1 METSNSPP
9 GAESRSGSTPFFLA
23 CVAMVAASVAV
34 AMVTRSSPLGMGLF
48 LAGIGAAMVFL
59 VLPTWLEHRACSFEL
74 LGVALGELER
84 RQYDLD
90 SVRREHRKALTRIEE
105 FHEQSTGMVDRLE
118 EQARQLAEVFR
129 LKEDL
134 LAVRQDGQRLQRRLE
149 DWEQAL
155 TDHCD
160 DQFRLL
166 SHDGVSPDYHA
177 AVQRG
182 LEQLARCLR
191 SLGLDVV
198 QPACGEP
205 FDDRLHSASQT
216 GPASDQVPPEH
227 VLTCLRPGYR
237 RGETIL
243 RRAEVRLALPP
254 TPATPEVSA

>member
-1 METSNSPP
+1 MEVTSPP
-9 GAESRSGSTPFFLA
+9 SAGETRSGSSPFLLA
-23 CVAMVAASVAV
+23 SAAMVAASVAV

-48 LAGIGAAMVFL
+48 LVGIAGAMVFL
-59 VLPTWLEHRACSFEL
+59 ILPTWLEYRAGSLEL
-74 LGVALGELER
+74 LGAALGELER

-90 SVRREHRKALTRIEE
+90 SVRREHRKALTRLEE
-105 FHEQSTGMVDRLE
+105 FHDRSTGMVDRLD
-118 EQARQLAEVFR
+118 EQARRLAEVYR
-129 LKEDL
+129 LQEDL
-134 LAVRQDGQRLQRRLE
+134 LAVRQEGQRLQRRLE
-149 DWEQAL
+149 DWERAL
-155 TDHCD
+155 ADHCD

-198 QPACGEP
+198 QPVLGEP
-205 FDDRLHSASQT
+205 FDDRLHSACGT
-216 GPASDQVPPEH
+216 GPATDRVPPEH
-227 VLTCLRPGYR
+227 VLACLRPGYR

-254 TPATPEVSA
+254 TPPAPEVPA